1 MGNAYIH
8 IYIFY
13 LIAEAHESFVRGR
26 GGLFLCV
33 EGRGRGQRFEAG
45 LVKNFILKIEGKEK
59 EPLSGRWA
67 TAIKSDVLR

>member
-13 LIAEAHESFVRGR
+13 LIAEAHESFVRGKG

-33 EGRGRGQRFEAG
+33 EGRGRGQRFEA
-45 LVKNFILKIEGKEK
+45 EG
-59 EPLSGRWA
+59 RA
-67 TAIKSDVLR
+67 R

>member
-1 MGNAYIH
+1 M
-8 IYIFY
+8 
-13 LIAEAHESFVRGR
+13 RGR

>member
-26 GGLFLCV
+26 GGAVFV
-33 EGRGRGQRFEAG
+33 RGRKG
-45 LVKNFILKIEGKEK
+45 EGAEVR
-59 EPLSGRWA
+59 GRA
-67 TAIKSDVLR
+67 R

>member
-1 MGNAYIH
+1 M
-8 IYIFY
+8 
-13 LIAEAHESFVRGR
+13 RGR
-26 GGLFLCV
+26 KR
-33 EGRGRGQRFEAG
+33 ERFEG

>member
-1 MGNAYIH
+1 M
-8 IYIFY
+8 
-13 LIAEAHESFVRGR
+13 
-26 GGLFLCV
+26 CV